1 MVVMILAAAL
11 FGFSG
16 LLQIS
21 LGQRRHRS
29 RGMVGRLPA
38 NALKLGGG
46 ALLALS
52 AVLLIGANP
61 QLGGLHWCGTMAIGG
76 VGVVLLQSFASDS
89 FKLMCLVAGI
99 GSGLVL
105 TTITAFPGL

>member
-1 MVVMILAAAL
+1 MIAAAA
-11 FGFSG
+11 FFAFSG

-29 RGMVGRLPA
+29 SGLIRWLPA
-38 NALKLGGG
+38 WALKLGGG

-52 AVLLIGANP
+52 AAILISANP
-61 QLGGLHWCGTMAIGG
+61 QLGGLHWCGIMAIGG
-76 VGVVLLQSFASDS
+76 VGVVLLQSFANDTV
-89 FKLMCLVAGI
+89 KLVCLGAGI

-105 TTITAFPGL
+105 TAMMVFVSL